1 VTARGLGR
9 RLDALEDAANRR
21 LARRLAAEYDLN
33 VDIDELVDD
42 LQRWAIEDRRLRLQG
57 LSERQIHRRHIER
70 MAADVGVDAD
80 ELEAEYQRMLQERGR
95 WPAA

>member
-1 VTARGLGR
+1 MSALGR

-21 LARRLAAEYDLN
+21 LARRVAAEYGLN
-33 VDIDELVDD
+33 VDIDELVAD
-42 LQRWAIEDRRLRLQG
+42 LQRRAIEDRRLRLQG

-80 ELEAEYQRMLQERGR
+80 ELEAEYQRFVGERKR
-95 WPAA
+95 WPAT